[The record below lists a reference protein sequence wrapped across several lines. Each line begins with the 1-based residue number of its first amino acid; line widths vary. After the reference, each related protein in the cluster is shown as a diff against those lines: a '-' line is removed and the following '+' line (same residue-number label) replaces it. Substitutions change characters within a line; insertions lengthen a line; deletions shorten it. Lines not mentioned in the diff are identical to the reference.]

1 MGHREDFL
9 ETYRSSVLAE
19 ISLPHCLSAQ
29 YTILSCLKEGRRSVY
44 LARDQAGWSAVIK
57 VQPLSDEDSLRR
69 EYELL
74 RSLNHP
80 QLPRPLAYL
89 LQEDREYLVRE
100 YVPGLSLQELVES
113 RGPLSPAQ
121 ARTAAKSLCRVLAY
135 LHSQDPPVIHRDIKP
150 QNIVVDRDFCC
161 HIIDMGT
168 ARRHRPEQSGDT
180 VLLGTEATA
189 PPEQFGYRQ
198 TDQRSDIYSVG
209 MLLRF
214 MLSGSLEVLPRLPG
228 CYGLRRI
235 ARRCTAFDPRRRYP
249 SASALLR
256 ALSFGWAA
264 PVGGAAVLSA
274 LVLAALLLTNG
285 FRSEAAAGSPLLPA
299 LSLTSEQNAQVE
311 SPLLRRALELEL
323 GLAEGEEIP
332 LDRLGQVEQ
341 LIVCGTELPGT
352 LQEHESM
359 METAHDRYISQI
371 MHGDIGDGDLSLL
384 ERCTNLKVLVLDYQQ
399 IRDISPLE
407 GLPLEYLSL
416 AGNQVTDIRALSGC
430 TSLQVLDLEE
440 NPVRDIQVL
449 EALPMLRELC
459 LEATG
464 ITSLEV
470 LSGSALEKLN
480 VRSTWVT
487 DYGVLADCGSLRS
500 LVAGELPSGAWESIA
515 GLVSL
520 EELRVYSS
528 SGLDLSL
535 LAGMENLRDM
545 DLYGSS
551 ISKPEALALLPRLR
565 NLNLGETGLMDLSFM
580 PDMPALAFLDLR
592 ENPIEDFGPLLDCPQ
607 LRELNISSWQ
617 SEQAEL
623 QLEGSG
629 LSISVG

>member
-1 MGHREDFL
+1 MERYIGKMLDNRYEILEVIGQGGMAVVFKAKCHRL
-9 ETYRSSVLAE
+9 NRLVAIKVLKPELADDAE
-19 ISLPHCLSAQ
+19 FRRRFHDESQAVAMLSHPN
-29 YTILSCLKEGRRSVY
+29 IVSVY
-44 LARDQAGWSAVIK
+44 DVSKGGGLEYIVMELIDGITLKQYMERRGQLNWREALHFITQVMRA
-57 VQPLSDEDSLRR
+57 LS
-69 EYELL
+69 
-74 RSLNHP
+74 H
-80 QLPRPLAYL
+80 AH
-89 LQEDREYLVRE
+89 
-100 YVPGLSLQELVES
+100 S
-113 RGPLSPAQ
+113 RGI
-121 ARTAAKSLCRVLAY
+121 
-135 LHSQDPPVIHRDIKP
+135 IHRDIKP
-150 QNIVVDRDFCC
+150 QNIMILRDGSVKVADFGIACLTAKNSQTMAGKEA
-161 HIIDMGT
+161 MGSV
-168 ARRHRPEQSGDT
+168 HYISPEQAKG
-180 VLLGTEATA
+180 E
-189 PPEQFGYRQ
+189 RI
-198 TDQRSDIYSVG
+198 DQRSDIYSVG

-228 CYGLRRI
+228 CAGLRRV

-264 PVGGAAVLSA
+264 PAGGAVVLSA

-285 FRSEAAAGSPLLPA
+285 SRSEAAAGSPLLPS

-332 LDRLGQVEQ
+332 LDRLSQVEQ

-470 LSGSALEKLN
+470 LSGSALEELN
-480 VRSTWVT
+480 VHSTWVT

-515 GLVSL
+515 GLVTL

-535 LAGMENLRDM
+535 LEGMENLRDM

-617 SEQAEL
+617 SERAEL